1 MKINFIRHI
10 SDDILK
16 ENQELKNTI
25 IAAKQSLK
33 SIYLFIK
40 GIKRS
45 LFYLLNPFKSI
56 HLS

>member
-25 IAAKQSLK
+25 ISTKMALK
-33 SIYLFIK
+33 SNSCLIQNIRMTY
-40 GIKRS
+40 S
-45 LFYLLNPFKSI
+45 L
-56 HLS
+56 LSSKVSPISPS